1 MGMLYL
7 KDHERSRGFASYFVT
22 SPEAG
27 PISSKFILINT
38 LYLLLME
45 PMAPHNLNPSEKLLA
60 TVISLTRG
68 R

>member
-1 MGMLYL
+1 
-7 KDHERSRGFASYFVT
+7 
-22 SPEAG
+22 
-27 PISSKFILINT
+27 
-38 LYLLLME
+38 ME